1 MSQKEEG
8 PKPHEL
14 LNLYIKYYLGDEKRR
29 NDELEVRFG
38 TNRYHSLTK
47 IDFDNI
53 IEKIKSL
60 GFTSENTEGVYN
72 LNISSEYDDPRS
84 GRKKMGNIRTS
95 IKSLPAIEKYC
106 KDNTLNEEVLFE
118 QIYNRNVSFQQKFRK
133 KVRIKDEDD
142 EEKEISLAPIDFRDF
157 EFRINYKSEVNLTLE
172 NKGSFKVRNLLNDWS
187 NQKKTFRLIKRYS
200 YTTYNLPFRIDCSIV
215 KTSKKRKYFI
225 PEYTVEQ
232 SEVFNNP
239 ENYEIEIELLN
250 DKARG
255 YKEEEL
261 TIMLKNI
268 IKVILSGW
276 QKSSFPISF
285 KEEKDIQN
293 EYLKLVYENKP
304 LPKTRDGTKNRRIRT
319 SDFIGPSSISLEV
332 SNIVP
337 IDGDSN
343 IPNINNK
350 YSVTEKADGLR
361 KLLFVSKIGKIYL
374 IDTNMNVQFTGMVTK
389 HRNMYN
395 SIIDGEHVLY
405 NKAGEFIN
413 LYLAFDIY
421 YKNKENFK
429 GFPFI
434 QMEGLKYTDEN
445 IAKDKFRI
453 NSLNKFVT
461 AIDANCVVL
470 NYESPLK
477 IQTKRFYT
485 NLEEGTNIF
494 DQCKIILDGVSEN
507 MFEYETDGLIFTP
520 CDKSVGSNK
529 VGEIIPPKKVTWN
542 HSMKWKPSEYN
553 TVDFLISTVKDGGD
567 NEVIGNIFK
576 NGLDVTANN
585 QIVQY
590 KTVILRVGFDEN
602 KHGFIN
608 PCADLIE
615 GNFPKYN
622 QINETNK
629 YKPMPFIPTRYTPNF
644 PIYECR
650 LLLDSKGTTKQM
662 VTENGE
668 EVIEDN
674 TIVEF
679 RYDPTRDK
687 YFQWIPI
694 RVRYDKTADFRKG
707 NKNYGNAFHVA
718 DSVWESINNPVT
730 IEMITT
736 GNNIPDI
743 SDSEVYYKKITDRQD
758 VRGLRDFHNRYVKRK
773 LIVNVSSRGDTL
785 MDTSVGK
792 AGDLQK
798 WIDAKLSLVFGVDLS
813 KDNIEN
819 RINGACSRYLK
830 AKKKYKVLPRA
841 MFLQANSSKNIKN
854 GEGLYSEKSKQ
865 IVNAILNNT
874 GAREEG
880 SLGKT
885 PFKLYGKGKDG
896 FNIVSTQFSLHY
908 FFENVESLH
917 GYLRNASENCKV
929 GGYLIGTCYDGKR
942 IFKSLSNKSF
952 GESIFE
958 MNNNN
963 EGKMWDIRKDY
974 NDEDLEDNDSCL
986 GHEISVYMDTIGKRF
1001 TEFLVNFDYLNQII
1015 ENYGFVQAPI
1025 NDIKK
1030 MGFNKPIG
1038 SFSDLFENMEE
1049 DVESNKIKK
1058 ADIGDALLIT
1068 SKEKRLSFFNN
1079 YFIYKKVHSVNAS
1092 QEEIHYTAKQ
1102 DKSLADEEK
1111 KQGEGKDEE
1120 ESPTPKQVRKVKKY
1134 KKKVKLPK

>member
-1 MSQKEEG
+1 MSEG

-14 LNLYIKYYLGDEKRR
+14 LNLYIKYYLGKEKRR

-38 TNRYHSLTK
+38 TNPYHALTK

-60 GFTSENTEGVYN
+60 GFTSDYTEGEYS
-72 LNISSEYDDPRS
+72 LNISNEYDDPRS
-84 GRKKMGNIRTS
+84 GKKKMGNIRTS

-106 KDNTLNEEVLFE
+106 KDNTLTEETIFE
-118 QIYNRNVSFQQKFRK
+118 QIYSQNVAFQQKFRK
-133 KVRIKDEDD
+133 KVRLENDD
-142 EEKEISLAPIDFRDF
+142 GEEKEISLAPIDFRDF
-157 EFRINYKSEVNLTLE
+157 EFRVNYKSELQLTIE
-172 NKGSFKVRNLLNDWS
+172 NKGSFKVKNLLNDWS

-200 YTTYNLPFRIDCSIV
+200 YKTHNLPFRIDCSIV

-232 SEVFNNP
+232 SEVFKNP

-250 DKARG
+250 DKARN
-255 YKEEEL
+255 YNEEEL

-276 QKSSFPISF
+276 QQSSFPISF
-285 KEEKDIQN
+285 KEEKTIQT
-293 EYLKLVYENKP
+293 EYMKLIYDNKP
-304 LPKTRDGTKNRRIRT
+304 LPKTKDGTKTRYIRS

-332 SNIVP
+332 SNIIP

-374 IDTNMNVQFTGMVTK
+374 MDTNMNIQFTGMVTK

-421 YKNKENFK
+421 YKNKENHK

-434 QMEGLKYTDEN
+434 QMEGLKYMNDKLP
-445 IAKDKFRI
+445 KDKFRL
-453 NSLNKFVT
+453 NVLNKF
-461 AIDANCVVL
+461 IKELEPSCVVL
-470 NYESPLK
+470 DYDSPLK
-477 IQTKRFYT
+477 IQAKNFYT
-485 NLEEGTNIF
+485 NLEEETNIF
-494 DQCKIILDGVSEN
+494 AQCKIILDGLSEN

-520 CDKSVGSNK
+520 CDKSVGSNNI
-529 VGEIIPPKKVTWN
+529 GEIIPPKKVTWN

-567 NEVIGNIFK
+567 NEEIGNIFK
-576 NGLDVTANN
+576 TGLNVSVNN

-622 QINETNK
+622 QINENNK

-650 LLLDSKGTTKQM
+650 LVLDNKGSTKNM
-662 VTENGE
+662 LTESGE

-679 RYDPTRDK
+679 RYDASRDK

-694 RVRYDKTADFRKG
+694 RVRYDKTAEFRKG
-707 NKNYGNAFHVA
+707 RRNYGNAFHVA

-730 IEMITT
+730 VEMITT
-736 GNNIPDI
+736 GENIPDI
-743 SDSEVYYKKITDRQD
+743 SDSEVYYKKITNRQD
-758 VRGLRDFHNRYVKRK
+758 VRGLRDFHNRFVKRK
-773 LIVNVSSRGDTL
+773 LIMNVSSRGDTL

-792 AGDLQK
+792 GGDLQK
-798 WIDAKLSLVFGVDLS
+798 WIDSKLSLVFGVDLS

-830 AKKKYKVLPRA
+830 AKKKYKVLPNA
-841 MFLQANSSKNIKN
+841 MFLQADSSKNIRN
-854 GEGLYSEKSKQ
+854 GEGLYSEKAKQ

-880 SLGKT
+880 VLGKT

-896 FNIVSTQFSLHY
+896 FNIISTQFSLHY
-908 FFENVESLH
+908 FFENVTSLH
-917 GYLRNASENCKV
+917 AYLRNVSENCKV

-942 IFKSLSNKSF
+942 IFRSLENKSLK
-952 GESIFE
+952 ESIFE
-958 MNNNN
+958 MNNND

-974 NDEDLEDNDSCL
+974 VEDDLEDNDSCL
-986 GHEISVYMDTIGKRF
+986 GYKISVYMDTIGKRF
-1001 TEFLVNFDYLNQII
+1001 TEYLVNFDYLNQVI
-1015 ENYGFVQAPI
+1015 ENYGFVQAPL

-1030 MGFNKPIG
+1030 MGFSKAIG
-1038 SFSDLFENMEE
+1038 SFGDLFTDMEE
-1049 DVESNKIKK
+1049 DIESNKIKK
-1058 ADIGDALLIT
+1058 ADVGDALLIT

-1102 DKSLADEEK
+1102 DVSITNEEEEK
-1111 KQGEGKDEE
+1111 SVEDD
-1120 ESPTPKQVRKVKKY
+1120 SPTPKQVRKVKKY
-1134 KKKVKLPK
+1134 KKKVKLPN

>member
-1 MSQKEEG
+1 MSEG

-14 LNLYIKYYLGDEKRR
+14 LNLYIKYYLGKEKRR

-38 TNRYHSLTK
+38 TNPYHALTK

-60 GFTSENTEGVYN
+60 GFTSDYTEGEYS
-72 LNISSEYDDPRS
+72 LNISNEYDDPRS

-106 KDNTLNEEVLFE
+106 KDNTLTEETIFE
-118 QIYNRNVSFQQKFRK
+118 QIYSQNVSFQQKFRK
-133 KVRIKDEDD
+133 KVRLENENG

-157 EFRINYKSEVNLTLE
+157 EFRVNYKSELQLTIE
-172 NKGSFKVRNLLNDWS
+172 NKGSFKVKNLLNDWS

-200 YTTYNLPFRIDCSIV
+200 YKTHNLPFRIDCSIV

-232 SEVFNNP
+232 SEVFKNP

-250 DKARG
+250 DKARN
-255 YKEEEL
+255 YNEEEL

-268 IKVILSGW
+268 IKIILSGW
-276 QKSSFPISF
+276 QQSSFPISF
-285 KEEKDIQN
+285 KEEKTIQT
-293 EYLKLVYENKP
+293 EYMKLIYDNKP
-304 LPKTRDGTKNRRIRT
+304 LPKTKDGTKTRYIRS

-332 SNIVP
+332 SNIIP

-374 IDTNMNVQFTGMVTK
+374 MDTNMNIQFTGMVTK

-421 YKNKENFK
+421 YKNKENHK

-434 QMEGLKYTDEN
+434 QMEGLKYMNDN
-445 IAKDKFRI
+445 LPKDKFRL
-453 NSLNKFVT
+453 NVLNKF
-461 AIDANCVVL
+461 IKELEPSCVVL
-470 NYESPLK
+470 DYDSPLK
-477 IQTKRFYT
+477 IQAKNFYT
-485 NLEEGTNIF
+485 NLEEETNIF
-494 DQCKIILDGVSEN
+494 AQCKIILDGLSEN

-520 CDKSVGSNK
+520 CDKSVGSNNI
-529 VGEIIPPKKVTWN
+529 GEIIPPKKVTWN

-567 NEVIGNIFK
+567 NEEIGNIFK
-576 NGLDVTANN
+576 TGLNVSVNN

-622 QINETNK
+622 QINENNK

-650 LLLDSKGTTKQM
+650 LVLDNKGSTKNM
-662 VTENGE
+662 LTESGE

-679 RYDPTRDK
+679 RYDASRDK

-694 RVRYDKTADFRKG
+694 RVRYDKTAEFRKG
-707 NKNYGNAFHVA
+707 RRNYGNAFHVA

-730 IEMITT
+730 VEMITT
-736 GNNIPDI
+736 GENIPDI
-743 SDSEVYYKKITDRQD
+743 SDSEVYYKKITNRQD
-758 VRGLRDFHNRYVKRK
+758 VRGLRDFHNRFVKRK
-773 LIVNVSSRGDTL
+773 LIMNVSSRGDTL

-792 AGDLQK
+792 GGDLQK
-798 WIDAKLSLVFGVDLS
+798 WIDSKLSLVLGVDLS

-830 AKKKYKVLPRA
+830 AKKKYKVLPKA
-841 MFLQANSSKNIKN
+841 MFLQADSSKNIRN
-854 GEGLYSEKSKQ
+854 GEGLYSEKAKL

-880 SLGKT
+880 ILGKT

-896 FNIVSTQFSLHY
+896 FNIISTQFSLHY
-908 FFENVESLH
+908 FFENVTSLH
-917 GYLRNASENCKV
+917 AYLRNVSENCKV

-942 IFKSLSNKSF
+942 IFRSLENKSLK
-952 GESIFE
+952 ESIFE
-958 MNNNN
+958 MNNND

-974 NDEDLEDNDSCL
+974 VEDDLEDNDSCL
-986 GHEISVYMDTIGKRF
+986 GYKISVYMDTIGKRF
-1001 TEFLVNFDYLNQII
+1001 TEYLVNFDYLNQVIQ
-1015 ENYGFVQAPI
+1015 NYGFVQAPL

-1030 MGFNKPIG
+1030 MGFSKAIG
-1038 SFSDLFENMEE
+1038 SFGDLFADMEE
-1049 DVESNKIKK
+1049 DIESNKIKK
-1058 ADIGDALLIT
+1058 ADVGDALLIT

-1102 DKSLADEEK
+1102 DVSITNEEEEK
-1111 KQGEGKDEE
+1111 SVEDD
-1120 ESPTPKQVRKVKKY
+1120 SPTPKQVRKVKKY

>member
-1 MSQKEEG
+1 MSEG

-14 LNLYIKYYLGDEKRR
+14 LNLYIKYYLGKEKRR

-38 TNRYHSLTK
+38 TNPYHALTK

-60 GFTSENTEGVYN
+60 GFTSDYTEGEYS
-72 LNISSEYDDPRS
+72 LNISNEYDDPRS
-84 GRKKMGNIRTS
+84 GKKKMGNIRTS

-106 KDNTLNEEVLFE
+106 KDNTLTEETIFE
-118 QIYNRNVSFQQKFRK
+118 QIYSQNVAFQQKFRK
-133 KVRIKDEDD
+133 KVRLENDD
-142 EEKEISLAPIDFRDF
+142 GEEKEISLAPIDFRDF
-157 EFRINYKSEVNLTLE
+157 EFRVNYKSELQLTIE
-172 NKGSFKVRNLLNDWS
+172 NKGSFKVKNLLNDWS

-200 YTTYNLPFRIDCSIV
+200 YKTHNLPFRIDCSIV

-232 SEVFNNP
+232 SEVFKNP

-250 DKARG
+250 DKARN
-255 YKEEEL
+255 YNEEEL

-276 QKSSFPISF
+276 QQSSFPISF
-285 KEEKDIQN
+285 KEEKTIQT
-293 EYLKLVYENKP
+293 EYMKLIYDNKP
-304 LPKTRDGTKNRRIRT
+304 LPKTKDGTKTRYIRS

-332 SNIVP
+332 SNIIP

-374 IDTNMNVQFTGMVTK
+374 MDTNMNIQFTGMVTK

-421 YKNKENFK
+421 YKNKENHK

-434 QMEGLKYTDEN
+434 QMEGLKYMNDKLP
-445 IAKDKFRI
+445 KDKFRL
-453 NSLNKFVT
+453 NVLNKF
-461 AIDANCVVL
+461 IKELEPSCVVL
-470 NYESPLK
+470 DYDSPLK
-477 IQTKRFYT
+477 IQAKNFYT
-485 NLEEGTNIF
+485 NLEEETNIF
-494 DQCKIILDGVSEN
+494 AQCKIILDGLSEN

-520 CDKSVGSNK
+520 CDKSVGSNNI
-529 VGEIIPPKKVTWN
+529 GEIIPPKKVTWN

-567 NEVIGNIFK
+567 NEEIGNIFK
-576 NGLDVTANN
+576 TGLNVSVNN

-622 QINETNK
+622 QINENNK

-650 LLLDSKGTTKQM
+650 LVLDNKGSTKNM
-662 VTENGE
+662 LTESGE

-679 RYDPTRDK
+679 RYDASRDK

-694 RVRYDKTADFRKG
+694 RVRYDKTAEFRKG
-707 NKNYGNAFHVA
+707 RRNYGNAFHVA

-730 IEMITT
+730 VEMITT
-736 GNNIPDI
+736 GENIPDI
-743 SDSEVYYKKITDRQD
+743 SDSEVYYKKITNRQD
-758 VRGLRDFHNRYVKRK
+758 VRGLRDFHNRFVKRK
-773 LIVNVSSRGDTL
+773 LIMNVSSRGDTL

-792 AGDLQK
+792 GGDLQK
-798 WIDAKLSLVFGVDLS
+798 WIDSKLSLVFGVDLS

-830 AKKKYKVLPRA
+830 AKKKYKVLPNA
-841 MFLQANSSKNIKN
+841 MFLQADSSKNIRN
-854 GEGLYSEKSKQ
+854 GEGLYSEKAKQ

-880 SLGKT
+880 VLGKT

-896 FNIVSTQFSLHY
+896 FNIISTQFSLHY
-908 FFENVESLH
+908 FFENVTSLH
-917 GYLRNASENCKV
+917 AYLRNVSENCKV

-942 IFKSLSNKSF
+942 IFRSLENKSLK
-952 GESIFE
+952 ESIFE
-958 MNNNN
+958 MNNND

-974 NDEDLEDNDSCL
+974 VEDDLEDNDSCL
-986 GHEISVYMDTIGKRF
+986 GYKISVYMDTIGKRF
-1001 TEFLVNFDYLNQII
+1001 TEYLVNFDYLNQVI
-1015 ENYGFVQAPI
+1015 ENYGFVQAPL

-1030 MGFNKPIG
+1030 MGFSKAIG
-1038 SFSDLFENMEE
+1038 SFGDLFTDMEE
-1049 DVESNKIKK
+1049 DIESNKIKK
-1058 ADIGDALLIT
+1058 ADVGDALLIT

-1102 DKSLADEEK
+1102 DVSITNEEEK
-1111 KQGEGKDEE
+1111 SVEDD
-1120 ESPTPKQVRKVKKY
+1120 SPTPKQVRKVKKY
-1134 KKKVKLPK
+1134 KKKVKLPN

>member
-1 MSQKEEG
+1 MSEKEG

-14 LNLYIKYYLGDEKRR
+14 LNLYIKYYLGKEKRR

-38 TNRYHSLTK
+38 TNPYHALTK

-53 IEKIKSL
+53 IEKVKSL
-60 GFTSENTEGVYN
+60 GFTSNNSQGEYS
-72 LNISSEYDDPRS
+72 LNISNEYDDPRS

-106 KDNTLNEEVLFE
+106 KDNTLTEENIFE
-118 QIYNRNVSFQQKFRK
+118 PIYNQNVSFQQKFRK
-133 KVRIKDEDD
+133 KVREEQDG
-142 EEKEISLAPIDFRDF
+142 EEKELSLAPIDFRDF
-157 EFRINYKSEVNLTLE
+157 EFRVNYKSELNLTLE
-172 NKGSFKVRNLLNDWS
+172 NKGSFKVKNLLNDWS

-200 YTTYNLPFRIDCSIV
+200 YTTYELPFRIDCSIV
-215 KTSKKRKYFI
+215 KTSKKKKYFI

-239 ENYEIEIELLN
+239 ENYEIEIELIN
-250 DKARG
+250 DKARN
-255 YKEEEL
+255 YNEEEL
-261 TIMLKNI
+261 TIMLKNV

-276 QKSSFPISF
+276 QQSSFPISF
-285 KEEKDIQN
+285 KEEKDIQT
-293 EYLKLVYENKP
+293 EYMKVIYENNP
-304 LPKTRDGTKNRRIRT
+304 LPKTKDGTKTRYIRS

-332 SNIVP
+332 SNIIP

-421 YKNKENFK
+421 YKNKENHK

-434 QMEGLKYTDEN
+434 QMEGLKYVDEN
-445 IAKDKFRI
+445 LPKDKFRL
-453 NSLNKFVT
+453 NLLNKF
-461 AIDANCVVL
+461 IKDLEPSCVVL
-470 NYESPLK
+470 DYDSPLK
-477 IQTKRFYT
+477 IQAKNFYT
-485 NLEEGTNIF
+485 NLDEDTNIF
-494 DQCKIILDGVSEN
+494 EQCKIILDGVSEN
-507 MFEYETDGLIFTP
+507 MFDYETDGLIFTP
-520 CDKSVGSNK
+520 CDKSVGSNN

-576 NGLDVTANN
+576 TGVNVGANN
-585 QIVQY
+585 QIIQY

-622 QINETNK
+622 QINENNK

-650 LLLDSKGTTKQM
+650 LILDNKGSTKNM
-662 VTENGE
+662 LTENGE

-679 RYDPTRDK
+679 RYDASRDK

-694 RVRYDKTADFRKG
+694 RVRYDKTAEFRKG
-707 NKNYGNAFHVA
+707 GRNYGNAFHVA

-730 IEMITT
+730 VEMITT
-736 GNNIPDI
+736 GENIPDI

-758 VRGLRDFHNRYVKRK
+758 VRGLRDFHNRFVKRK
-773 LIVNVSSRGDTL
+773 LIMNVSSRGDSL

-792 AGDLQK
+792 GGDLQK
-798 WIDAKLSLVFGVDLS
+798 WIDSKLSLVFGVDLS

-830 AKKKYKVLPRA
+830 AKKKYKVLPKA
-841 MFLQANSSKNIKN
+841 MFLQANSAKNIRD
-854 GEGLYSEKSKQ
+854 GEGLYSEKAKQ

-874 GAREEG
+874 GAREE
-880 SLGKT
+880 SVLGKT

-896 FNIVSTQFSLHY
+896 FNIISTQFSLHY
-908 FFENVESLH
+908 FFENVTSLH
-917 GYLRNASENCKV
+917 GYLRNVSENCKV

-942 IFKSLSNKSF
+942 IFRALEKKSL

-958 MNNNN
+958 MNDNN

-974 NDEDLEDNDSCL
+974 VKDDIENDDSCL
-986 GHEISVYMDTIGKRF
+986 GYEISVYMDTIGKRF
-1001 TEFLVNFDYLNQII
+1001 TEYLVNFDYLNQVI
-1015 ENYGFVQAPI
+1015 ENYGFVQAPL

-1030 MGFNKPIG
+1030 MGFSKAIG
-1038 SFSDLFENMEE
+1038 SFSDLFDDMEE
-1049 DVESNKIKK
+1049 DIESNKIKK
-1058 ADIGDALLIT
+1058 ADIGDALLMT

-1102 DKSLADEEK
+1102 DVSLEKDEEK
-1111 KQGEGKDEE
+1111 SVEDD
-1120 ESPTPKQVRKVKKY
+1120 SPTPKQVRKVKKY

>member
-1 MSQKEEG
+1 MSEKEG

-14 LNLYIKYYLGDEKRR
+14 LNLYIKYYLGKEKRR

-38 TNRYHSLTK
+38 TNPYHALTK

-53 IEKIKSL
+53 IEKVKSL
-60 GFTSENTEGVYN
+60 GFTSNNSQGEYS
-72 LNISSEYDDPRS
+72 LNISNEYDDPRS

-106 KDNTLNEEVLFE
+106 KDNTLTEENIFE
-118 QIYNRNVSFQQKFRK
+118 PIYNDNVSFQQKFRK
-133 KVRIKDEDD
+133 KVREEQDG
-142 EEKEISLAPIDFRDF
+142 EEKEVSLAPIDFRDF
-157 EFRINYKSEVNLTLE
+157 EFRVNYKSELNLTLD
-172 NKGSFKVRNLLNDWS
+172 NKGSFKVKNLLNDWS

-200 YTTYNLPFRIDCSIV
+200 YTTYELPFRIDCSIV

-239 ENYEIEIELLN
+239 ENYEIEIELIN
-250 DKARG
+250 DKARN
-255 YKEEEL
+255 YSEEEL
-261 TIMLKNI
+261 TIMLKNV

-276 QKSSFPISF
+276 QQSSFPISF
-285 KEEKDIQN
+285 KEEKDIQT
-293 EYLKLVYENKP
+293 EYMKVIYENNP
-304 LPKTRDGTKNRRIRT
+304 LPKTKDGTKTRYIRS

-332 SNIVP
+332 SNIIP

-421 YKNKENFK
+421 YKNKENHK

-434 QMEGLKYTDEN
+434 QMEGLKYMDEN
-445 IAKDKFRI
+445 LPKDKFRL
-453 NSLNKFVT
+453 NLLNKF
-461 AIDANCVVL
+461 IKDLEPSCVVL
-470 NYESPLK
+470 DYDSPLK
-477 IQTKRFYT
+477 IQAKNFYT
-485 NLEEGTNIF
+485 NLDEDTNIF
-494 DQCKIILDGVSEN
+494 EQCKIILDGVSEN

-520 CDKSVGSNK
+520 CDKSVGSNNI
-529 VGEIIPPKKVTWN
+529 GEIIAPKKVTWN

-576 NGLDVTANN
+576 TGVNVSANN

-622 QINETNK
+622 QINENNK

-650 LLLDSKGTTKQM
+650 LILDNKGSTKNM
-662 VTENGE
+662 LTENGE

-679 RYDPTRDK
+679 RYDASRDK

-694 RVRYDKTADFRKG
+694 RVRYDKTAEFRKG
-707 NKNYGNAFHVA
+707 GRNYGNAFHVA

-730 IEMITT
+730 VEMITT
-736 GNNIPDI
+736 GENIPDI

-758 VRGLRDFHNRYVKRK
+758 VRGLRDFHNRFVKRK
-773 LIVNVSSRGDTL
+773 LIMNVSSRGDTL

-792 AGDLQK
+792 GGDLQK
-798 WIDAKLSLVFGVDLS
+798 WIDSKLSLVFGVDLS

-830 AKKKYKVLPRA
+830 AKKKYKVLPKA
-841 MFLQANSSKNIKN
+841 MFLQANSSKNIRD
-854 GEGLYSEKSKQ
+854 GEGLYSEKAKQ

-874 GAREEG
+874 GAREE
-880 SLGKT
+880 SVLGKT

-908 FFENVESLH
+908 FFENVNSLH
-917 GYLRNASENCKV
+917 GYLRNVSENCKV

-942 IFKSLSNKSF
+942 IFRALDKKSL

-958 MNNNN
+958 MNDNN

-974 NDEDLEDNDSCL
+974 VKDDIENNDSCL
-986 GHEISVYMDTIGKRF
+986 GYEISVYMDTIGKRF
-1001 TEFLVNFDYLNQII
+1001 TEYLVNFDYLNQVI
-1015 ENYGFVQAPI
+1015 ENYGFVQAPL

-1030 MGFNKPIG
+1030 MGFSKAIG
-1038 SFSDLFENMEE
+1038 SFNDLFDDMEE
-1049 DVESNKIKK
+1049 DIESSKIKK
-1058 ADIGDALLIT
+1058 ADVGDALLMT
-1068 SKEKRLSFFNN
+1068 SKEKRLSFLNN

-1102 DKSLADEEK
+1102 DVSLEKDEEK
-1111 KQGEGKDEE
+1111 SVEDD
-1120 ESPTPKQVRKVKKY
+1120 SPTPKQVRKVKKY

>member
-1 MSQKEEG
+1 MSEKEG

-14 LNLYIKYYLGDEKRR
+14 LNLYIKYYLGKEKRR

-38 TNRYHSLTK
+38 TNPYHALTK

-53 IEKIKSL
+53 IEKVKSL
-60 GFTSENTEGVYN
+60 GFTSDNPQGEYS
-72 LNISSEYDDPRS
+72 LNISNEYDDPRS

-106 KDNTLNEEVLFE
+106 KDNTLTEENIFE
-118 QIYNRNVSFQQKFRK
+118 SIYSQNVSFQQKFRK
-133 KVRIKDEDD
+133 KVREEQDG
-142 EEKEISLAPIDFRDF
+142 EEKEISLTPIDFRDF
-157 EFRINYKSEVNLTLE
+157 EFRVNYKSELNLTLE
-172 NKGSFKVRNLLNDWS
+172 NKGSFKVKNLLNDWS

-200 YTTYNLPFRIDCSIV
+200 YTTYELPFRIDCSIV

-239 ENYEIEIELLN
+239 ENYEIEIELVN
-250 DKARG
+250 DKARN
-255 YKEEEL
+255 YTEEEL
-261 TIMLKNI
+261 TIMLKNV

-276 QKSSFPISF
+276 QQSSFPISF
-285 KEEKDIQN
+285 KEEKDIQT
-293 EYLKLVYENKP
+293 EYMKVIYESNP
-304 LPKTRDGTKNRRIRT
+304 LPKTKDGTKTRYIRS

-332 SNIVP
+332 SNIIP

-374 IDTNMNVQFTGMVTK
+374 MDTNMNVQFTGMVTK

-421 YKNKENFK
+421 YKNKENYK

-434 QMEGLKYTDEN
+434 QMEGLKYMNEN
-445 IAKDKFRI
+445 LPKDKFRL
-453 NSLNKFVT
+453 NLLNKF
-461 AIDANCVVL
+461 IKELEPSCVVL
-470 NYESPLK
+470 DYDSPLK
-477 IQTKRFYT
+477 IQAKNFYT
-485 NLEEGTNIF
+485 NLDEETNIF
-494 DQCKIILDGVSEN
+494 EQCKIILDGVSEN
-507 MFEYETDGLIFTP
+507 MFDYETDGLIFTP
-520 CDKSVGSNK
+520 CDKSVGSNN

-576 NGLDVTANN
+576 TGVNVGANN
-585 QIVQY
+585 QIIQY

-622 QINETNK
+622 QINENNK

-650 LLLDSKGTTKQM
+650 LILDNKGSTKNM
-662 VTENGE
+662 LTENGE

-679 RYDPTRDK
+679 RYDSSRDK

-694 RVRYDKTADFRKG
+694 RVRYDKTAEFRKG
-707 NKNYGNAFHVA
+707 GRNYGNAFHVA

-730 IEMITT
+730 VEMITT
-736 GNNIPDI
+736 GENIPDI

-758 VRGLRDFHNRYVKRK
+758 VRGLRDFHNRFVKRK
-773 LIVNVSSRGDTL
+773 LIMNVSSRGDTL

-792 AGDLQK
+792 GGDLQK
-798 WIDAKLSLVFGVDLS
+798 WIDSKLSLVFGVDLS

-830 AKKKYKVLPRA
+830 AKKKYKVLPKA
-841 MFLQANSSKNIKN
+841 MFIQANSAKNIRD
-854 GEGLYSEKSKQ
+854 GEGLYSEKAKQ

-874 GAREEG
+874 GAREE
-880 SLGKT
+880 SVLGKT

-908 FFENVESLH
+908 FFENVASLH
-917 GYLRNASENCKV
+917 GYLRNVSENCKV

-942 IFKSLSNKSF
+942 IFRALEKKSL

-958 MNNNN
+958 MNDNN

-974 NDEDLEDNDSCL
+974 VKDDIENNDSCL
-986 GHEISVYMDTIGKRF
+986 GYEISVYMDTIGKRF
-1001 TEFLVNFDYLNQII
+1001 TEYLVNFDYLNQVI
-1015 ENYGFVQAPI
+1015 ENYGFVQAPL

-1030 MGFNKPIG
+1030 MGFSKAIG
-1038 SFSDLFENMEE
+1038 SFNDLFDDMEE
-1049 DVESNKIKK
+1049 DIESGKIKK
-1058 ADIGDALLIT
+1058 ADVGDALLMT

-1102 DKSLADEEK
+1102 EVSLEKDEEK
-1111 KQGEGKDEE
+1111 SVEDD
-1120 ESPTPKQVRKVKKY
+1120 SPTPKQVRKVKKY

>member
-1 MSQKEEG
+1 MSEG

-14 LNLYIKYYLGDEKRR
+14 LNLYIKYYLGKEKRR

-38 TNRYHSLTK
+38 TNPYHALTK

-60 GFTSENTEGVYN
+60 GFTSDYTEGEYS
-72 LNISSEYDDPRS
+72 LNISNEYDDPRS

-106 KDNTLNEEVLFE
+106 KDNTLTEETIFE
-118 QIYNRNVSFQQKFRK
+118 QIYSQNVSFQQKFRK
-133 KVRIKDEDD
+133 KVRLENENG

-157 EFRINYKSEVNLTLE
+157 EFRVNYKSELQLTIE
-172 NKGSFKVRNLLNDWS
+172 NKGSFKVKNLLNDWS

-200 YTTYNLPFRIDCSIV
+200 YKTHNLPFRIDCSIV

-232 SEVFNNP
+232 SEVFKNP

-250 DKARG
+250 DKARN
-255 YKEEEL
+255 YNEEEL

-268 IKVILSGW
+268 IKIILSGW
-276 QKSSFPISF
+276 QQSSFPISF
-285 KEEKDIQN
+285 KEEKTIQT
-293 EYLKLVYENKP
+293 EYMKLIYDNKP
-304 LPKTRDGTKNRRIRT
+304 LPRTKDGTKTRYIRS

-332 SNIVP
+332 SNIIP

-374 IDTNMNVQFTGMVTK
+374 MDTNMNIQFTGMVTK

-421 YKNKENFK
+421 YKNKENHK

-434 QMEGLKYTDEN
+434 QMEGLKYMNDN
-445 IAKDKFRI
+445 LPKDKFRL
-453 NSLNKFVT
+453 NVLNKF
-461 AIDANCVVL
+461 IKELEPSCVVL
-470 NYESPLK
+470 DYDSPLK
-477 IQTKRFYT
+477 IQAKNFYT
-485 NLEEGTNIF
+485 NLEEETNIF
-494 DQCKIILDGVSEN
+494 AQCKIILDGLSEN

-520 CDKSVGSNK
+520 CDKSVGSNNI
-529 VGEIIPPKKVTWN
+529 GEIIPPKKVTWN

-567 NEVIGNIFK
+567 NEEIGNIFK
-576 NGLDVTANN
+576 TGLNVSVNN

-622 QINETNK
+622 QINENNK

-650 LLLDSKGTTKQM
+650 LVLDNKGSTKNM
-662 VTENGE
+662 LTESGE

-679 RYDPTRDK
+679 RYDASRDK

-694 RVRYDKTADFRKG
+694 RVRYDKTAEFRKG
-707 NKNYGNAFHVA
+707 RRNYGNAFHVA

-730 IEMITT
+730 VEMITT
-736 GNNIPDI
+736 GENIPDI
-743 SDSEVYYKKITDRQD
+743 SDSEVYYKKITNRQD
-758 VRGLRDFHNRYVKRK
+758 VRGLRDFHNRFVKRK
-773 LIVNVSSRGDTL
+773 LIMNVSSRGDTL

-792 AGDLQK
+792 GGDLQK
-798 WIDAKLSLVFGVDLS
+798 WIDSKLSLVLGVDLS

-830 AKKKYKVLPRA
+830 AKKKYKVLPKA
-841 MFLQANSSKNIKN
+841 MFLQADSSKNIRN
-854 GEGLYSEKSKQ
+854 GEGLYSEKAKL

-880 SLGKT
+880 ILGKT

-896 FNIVSTQFSLHY
+896 FNIISTQFSLHY
-908 FFENVESLH
+908 FFENVTSLH
-917 GYLRNASENCKV
+917 AYLRNVSENCKV

-942 IFKSLSNKSF
+942 IFRSLENKSLK
-952 GESIFE
+952 ESIFE
-958 MNNNN
+958 MNNND

-974 NDEDLEDNDSCL
+974 VEDDLEDNDSCL
-986 GHEISVYMDTIGKRF
+986 GYKISVYMDTIGKRF
-1001 TEFLVNFDYLNQII
+1001 TEYLVNFDYLNQVI
-1015 ENYGFVQAPI
+1015 ENYGFVQAPL

-1030 MGFNKPIG
+1030 MGFSKAIG
-1038 SFSDLFENMEE
+1038 SFGDLFADMEE
-1049 DVESNKIKK
+1049 DIESNKIKK
-1058 ADIGDALLIT
+1058 ADVGDALLIT

-1102 DKSLADEEK
+1102 DVSITNDEEK
-1111 KQGEGKDEE
+1111 SVEDD
-1120 ESPTPKQVRKVKKY
+1120 SPTPKQVRKVKKY